1 MLPVRRPTK
10 KQRTMPSNPYAV
22 SSASIQAS
30 VVSPFASPQRSSS
43 TSASA
48 TSRLVTP
55 LKDRQGISSRTSQP
69 LLSPRVDLIHHRFD
83 CQAPHVEI
91 FQSIPFSAAASFKR
105 LGTATLNSVVRINA
119 QNCHNCLC
127 YVCDQPIKNCKEWET
142 FHCNAHEKDSLWR
155 SLKQSQSIPEHALSR
170 APLAAEVRDSNKKK
184 QPTVKSLKAIL
195 QRNGQHVSGKKVVL
209 LDRILDGETYG
220 QLASC
225 PECSRGRLKISE
237 TDTHMV
243 FCHGYYRGDVYHV
256 CNFECPA
263 GRAPRRTDWNY
274 DDYED
279 QEGEV
284 KAKKAAAASA
294 RRARVEAYTN
304 INRGNEKLKVRQL
317 KRILQKNCQHISGSK
332 KTLLERI
339 ADGRQY
345 GRLGHCPYCKRG
357 RLKVHQDEDAMSF
370 VVCPGFFD
378 IFHHQVVPC
387 HYSSPA
393 KEAPRIGEW
402 VE

>member
-1 MLPVRRPTK
+1 MLPIRRPTK
-10 KQRTMPSNPYAV
+10 KQRTMPSNPYAA
-22 SSASIQAS
+22 SPASIRAS
-30 VVSPFASPQRSSS
+30 VVAPFASPQRSSS

-55 LKDRQGISSRTSQP
+55 LKDRQGISSRTSLP
-69 LLSPRVDLIHHRFD
+69 LLNPRVDLIHHRFD
-83 CQAPHVEI
+83 CQAPYVEL
-91 FQSIPFSAAASFKR
+91 FQSIPFSEAASIKQQ
-105 LGTATLNSVVRINA
+105 GMATSNPVVRINA
-119 QNCHNCLC
+119 QNCNNCLC
-127 YVCDQPIKNCKEWET
+127 YVCDQPVKNCQEWET
-142 FHCNAHEKDSLWR
+142 FHCNAHEKDSLWQ
-155 SLKQSQSIPEHALSR
+155 SLKQSQSIPEHPSGR
-170 APLAAEVRDSNKKK
+170 APLAAAVQASNKKN

-195 QRNGQHVSGKKVVL
+195 QRNGQHVSGKKLVL

-243 FCHGYYRGDVYHV
+243 FCHGYYEGDVYKV
-256 CNFECPA
+256 CSFGCPA
-263 GRAPRRTDWNY
+263 GRAPRRADWNF

-279 QEGEV
+279 QEGDVE
-284 KAKKAAAASA
+284 AKKAAAASA
-294 RRARVEAYTN
+294 RRARVEVYTN
-304 INRGNEKLKVRQL
+304 LLRGNEKLKVLQL

-339 ADGRQY
+339 ADGRQH

-378 IFHHQVVPC
+378 VVNHQAVPC
-387 HYSSPA
+387 TYSSPA
-393 KEAPRIGEW
+393 EEAPRIGEW